1 MWKAEPLVPVR
12 AYTYIRNLELAGHTI
27 TAIYLCRLIWLAW
40 MVVWMIWALR
50 TKQARQRL
58 KFAEALPYMVP
69 TAIGVYMAFADA
81 KVLRL
86 TGLWRPS
93 IAPVPWL
100 MDFGI
105 GLTAAGL
112 LFAIWARLYLGQNW
126 SGLVT
131 VKIEHELVRTGPY
144 RFVRHPIYSGII
156 LALTGTVLCRRN
168 LWGFAGVA
176 LVWLGFWMKSRLE
189 ERFMVQTFG
198 SQYEEYRR
206 TTGALVPRLL

>member
-1 MWKAEPLVPVR
+1 M
-12 AYTYIRNLELAGHTI
+12 ELAGRPI

-69 TAIGVYMAFADA
+69 TAIGVYLAFSDA

-86 TGLWRPS
+86 MGLWRPG

-100 MDFGI
+100 MGLGV

-131 VKIEHELVRTGPY
+131 VKHDHQLIRTGPY
-144 RFVRHPIYSGII
+144 HFVRHPIYSGII
-156 LALTGTVLCRRN
+156 LALIGTVLCRRN

-176 LVWLGFWMKSRLE
+176 LVWLGFSMKSRLE

-206 TTGALVPRLL
+206 TTGAIIPRLL